1 MKTTASDIKMMNC
14 LDVCRELS
22 ADPYTTNVSI
32 KNHLLTCDAC
42 SCYVKQHVKLTEDLQ
57 QVINIEMPQGLVSR
71 IILQQSINEKKQI
84 GSRRN
89 RVYAVAA
96 SVLLSIGIFSGVLWL
111 NSPVSLQQEV
121 LNHVINEQQHLL
133 DDNNVQLTKLNSLLN
148 DFNLRIDSSLGKI
161 NYAGS
166 CTIRGSKG
174 LHIVLQAK
182 TGPVTILL
190 MPNEKINN
198 RQQVGN
204 AQFTGS
210 VVPIN
215 NGSFAIIG
223 GKQEVLL
230 NLEQRFKYGLN
241 LI

>member
-1 MKTTASDIKMMNC
+1 MTIESNIKTMNC

-22 ADPYTTNVSI
+22 ADSDTTNASV
-32 KNHLLTCDAC
+32 KRHLLTCATC
-42 SCYVKQHVKLTEDLQ
+42 SSFAKQQTKLTDGLQ
-57 QVINIEMPQGLVSR
+57 QAINIDVPQSLVSR

-111 NSPVSLQQEV
+111 NSPASLQQVV

-133 DDNNVQLTKLNSLLN
+133 DDNNVQLAKLNTLLQ

-174 LHIVLQAK
+174 VHIVLQAK

-190 MPNEKINN
+190 MPNEKITN
-198 RQQVGN
+198 RQQVGD

-223 GKQEVLL
+223 GKQEVLS